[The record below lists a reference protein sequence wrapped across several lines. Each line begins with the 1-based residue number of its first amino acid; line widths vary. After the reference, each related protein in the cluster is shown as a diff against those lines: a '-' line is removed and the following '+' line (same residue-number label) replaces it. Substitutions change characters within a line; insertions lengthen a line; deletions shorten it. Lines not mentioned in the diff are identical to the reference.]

1 VGVNRAAASKNVAG
15 GSFSNRVVKGTIGR
29 GRGQNLGPVD
39 VIISALET
47 TLEGRGML
55 NDCTYLE

>member
-1 VGVNRAAASKNVAG
+1 VAG
-15 GSFSNRVVKGTIGR
+15 TKSSTGGFFLHRAINGTIGR
-29 GRGQNLGPVD
+29 GPVQDLGPVD